1 MLCRV
6 ASLLTSSNS
15 RVRDLTAILSSG
27 RERGVGLHIAL
38 TDADGRFS
46 AFVIR
51 WSNSSKD

>member
-27 RERGVGLHIAL
+27 RERGVGLHTAL
-38 TDADGRFS
+38 TDA
-46 AFVIR
+46 A
-51 WSNSSKD
+51 